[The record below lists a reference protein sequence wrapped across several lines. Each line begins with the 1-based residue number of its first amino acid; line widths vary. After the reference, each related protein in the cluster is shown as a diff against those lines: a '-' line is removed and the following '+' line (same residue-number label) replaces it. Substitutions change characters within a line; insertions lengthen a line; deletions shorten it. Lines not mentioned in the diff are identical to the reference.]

1 MWYEWECALDLV
13 LVQCLSNFGTY
24 LGSQNCSKI
33 HQKMFLSVPFLE
45 PFFEVLKLFKCL
57 LGAFLSLLCSSWEA
71 SGPQKHWKTNCFLRF
86 LQMQLFG
93 SLKFSMALL
102 DPSWLLLGPIWSQNG
117 PENGPP
123 KYLKVVQK
131 FVQKTDPKKLN
142 SKTILG
148 SNLKQF
154 WSQITPKTQQCKLA
168 GTIRPVY
175 GTPKTC

>member
-123 KYLKVVQK
+123 KYPKVVQK
-131 FVQKTDPKKLN
+131 RSKKLPPT
-142 SKTILG
+142 SWILRRFRAPIWDHFG
-148 SNLKQF
+148 VKWPLKIQGG
-154 WSQITPKTQQCKLA
+154 KLA
-168 GTIRPVY
+168 GTIRPAY
-175 GTPKTC
+175 GTPKTF